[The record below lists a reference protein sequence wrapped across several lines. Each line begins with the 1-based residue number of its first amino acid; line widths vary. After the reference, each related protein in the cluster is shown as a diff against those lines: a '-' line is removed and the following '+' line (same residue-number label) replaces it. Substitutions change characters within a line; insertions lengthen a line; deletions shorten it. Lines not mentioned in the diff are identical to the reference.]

1 MHTLSG
7 IFFIV
12 FVFLSSLYNHL
23 EKWWVLKGCP
33 YNPPPFQP
41 LFTHPTL
48 SPPPSHPHSP
58 TPPCALIYTCPDP
71 RLWTKTK
78 VVGRFNC
85 IVTCDS
91 CNLLPQNVA
100 PICSVQV
107 PCGQG
112 KQLVRCGL
120 SWYVPLEQNLQNGPS
135 PSLEYRPG
143 GQITN
148 GLIFRTQKVRN
159 LLLLLLLFFS
169 SGRLILCDGEIY

>member
-1 MHTLSG
+1 MPLQ
-7 IFFIV
+7 
-12 FVFLSSLYNHL
+12 
-23 EKWWVLKGCP
+23 
-33 YNPPPFQP
+33 PPPFQP

-48 SPPPSHPHSP
+48 FPPLP
-58 TPPCALIYTCPDP
+58 TPIHPPHPVLPLSHAHSLTPPRVLIYTCPDP
-71 RLWTKTK
+71 RLSTKTK

-159 LLLLLLLFFS
+159 LL
-169 SGRLILCDGEIY
+169 